1 MSRLAVAGLL
11 ALALLAS
18 ASGCVSSMGS
28 GGGATSA
35 NDMSDRLFKMQ
46 KDLAKILE
54 RLEEIDSPNAE
65 QESPDTDRQ
74 NLARVA
80 TQLDSIE
87 LQIQQL
93 QTLLAEDRSRI
104 EDLAGMLRSL
114 RARTEVPSWSSP
126 EQLAAASRRSQA
138 DGDDEPGEETGGDA
152 GLDGTAQGQ
161 DPAGQEGPS
170 PENLFN
176 AAYTDFSRGKF
187 EVALAG
193 FEAALRADLIGP
205 RADDAQYWI
214 GETLVE
220 LERYDDAVKAFD
232 RVLVAYPESDM
243 RLPSLLKKGFALF
256 ESRRTADAV
265 AVLQSL
271 IDDHQDSDEARIAEE
286 YLTRRGVEFQ

>member
-1 MSRLAVAGLL
+1 MTRLAVAGLL
-11 ALALLAS
+11 SLALLVS

-28 GGGATSA
+28 GGGATNA
-35 NDMSDRLFKMQ
+35 NDVSDRLFKMQ
-46 KDLAKILE
+46 KDLAKILD
-54 RLEEIDSPNAE
+54 RLDEIDSRDAE
-65 QESPDTDRQ
+65 QESEDSDRK
-74 NLARVA
+74 NLARVS

-87 LQIQQL
+87 QQLQQL

-114 RARTEVPSWSSP
+114 RARTDVPSWSTP
-126 EQLAAASRRSQA
+126 EQIAAATRRGQENG
-138 DGDDEPGEETGGDA
+138 DGEPAGETGDA
-152 GLDGTAQGQ
+152 GLDGMAQGQ
-161 DPAGQEGPS
+161 DPAAQGGPS

-220 LERYDDAVKAFD
+220 LERYDEAIKAFD

-243 RLPSLLKKGFALF
+243 RLPSLLKKGLALF
-256 ESRRTADAV
+256 EARRTAEAV
-265 AVLQSL
+265 TVLQSL
-271 IDDHQDSDEARIAEE
+271 IDEHPDSDEARIAEE